1 MMNCSDNDEG
11 KYKMRILC
19 LDVGERW
26 IGMAVSDETKM
37 LARGLGRVERDGSE
51 IKEIKETIAK
61 YEVESIVYGLPLR
74 MDGSI
79 SSQTEKTMAFISKL
93 QEEIKIP
100 FMPFDERLSSKQAE
114 TILLQADLSRRK
126 RKKNID
132 KLSAQIILQNYLD
145 SQREEEG
152 EEY

>member
-1 MMNCSDNDEG
+1 
-11 KYKMRILC
+11 MRILC

-26 IGMAVSDETKM
+26 IGMAVSDKTKM
-37 LARGLGRVERDGSE
+37 LARGLGRVERDGRE
-51 IKEIKETIAK
+51 IKEIEETISK

-100 FMPFDERLSSKQAE
+100 FVPFDERLSTQQAE

-126 RKKNID
+126 RKKHID

-145 SQREEEG
+145 SKREEEI
-152 EEY
+152 EE

>member
-1 MMNCSDNDEG
+1 
-11 KYKMRILC
+11 MRILC

-37 LARGLGRVERDGSE
+37 LARGLGRVERDGRE
-51 IKEIKETIAK
+51 LREIKETISK

-79 SSQTEKTMAFISKL
+79 SSQTERTMAFISKL

-114 TILLQADLSRRK
+114 TILLKADLSRKK
-126 RKKNID
+126 RKKHVD
-132 KLSAQIILQNYLD
+132 KLAAQIILQNYLD
-145 SQREEEG
+145 SKREEEV
-152 EEY
+152 EE